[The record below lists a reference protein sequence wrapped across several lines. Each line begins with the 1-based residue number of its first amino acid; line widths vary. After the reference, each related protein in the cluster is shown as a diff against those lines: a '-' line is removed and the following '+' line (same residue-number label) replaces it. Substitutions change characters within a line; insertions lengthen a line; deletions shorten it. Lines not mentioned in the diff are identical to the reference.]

1 MLLSPIYNQA
11 AHWIPQDYR
20 AVSNHNLQVFS
31 SASNFLLRVC
41 INAIH
46 TDDQKK
52 KNISI
57 VVHAID
63 VDKLNSNTQNAQKI
77 GG

>member
-1 MLLSPIYNQA
+1 MT
-11 AHWIPQDYR
+11 R
-20 AVSNHNLQVFS
+20 
-31 SASNFLLRVC
+31 
-41 INAIH
+41 
-46 TDDQKK
+46 K

-63 VDKLNSNTQNAQKI
+63 VDKLNSDTQNEQKI

>member
-1 MLLSPIYNQA
+1 MT
-11 AHWIPQDYR
+11 R
-20 AVSNHNLQVFS
+20 
-31 SASNFLLRVC
+31 
-41 INAIH
+41 
-46 TDDQKK
+46 KK